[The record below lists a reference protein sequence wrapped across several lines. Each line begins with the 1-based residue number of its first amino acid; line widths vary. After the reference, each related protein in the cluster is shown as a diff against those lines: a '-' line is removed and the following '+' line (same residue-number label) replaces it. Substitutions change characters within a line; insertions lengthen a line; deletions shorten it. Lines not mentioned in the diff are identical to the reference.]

1 MERPLEPHFPDTSAP
16 CSFATMILSLQ
27 TVQEFDQSSG
37 KLTRWLI
44 VLTVLLVVLTGVI
57 TYFTVL
63 LANFP
68 KK

>member
-1 MERPLEPHFPDTSAP
+1 
-16 CSFATMILSLQ
+16 MILSLQ
-27 TVQEFDQSSG
+27 TVQEFDQRNG